1 MSPSGCI
8 GRKASTAV
16 DVDWRNPGCT
26 IPWLLGGRAGV
37 GAGVGGMLRCGCLGC
52 QLKLMWAGDL
62 ECAGVVLEG
71 WKECLYHVPVCAIK
85 RWVTK
90 NALWCL

>member
-16 DVDWRNPGCT
+16 GVDWRNPGCT

-37 GAGVGGMLRCGCLGC
+37 DVNGSHVLSQCLLAAIPLIGGQAGAGVVRTGGR
-52 QLKLMWAGDL
+52 
-62 ECAGVVLEG
+62 
-71 WKECLYHVPVCAIK
+71 Y
-85 RWVTK
+85 
-90 NALWCL
+90 

>member
-37 GAGVGGMLRCGCLGC
+37 GEGGQESEGCCAVAALG
-52 QLKLMWAGDL
+52 AS
-62 ECAGVVLEG
+62 
-71 WKECLYHVPVCAIK
+71 
-85 RWVTK
+85 
-90 NALWCL
+90 